1 MNIFRKD
8 WEEWIDL
15 NLSKGNCKNIMF
27 EKLLEEGYEYN
38 LIKNKLKIDY
48 IIEDKNN
55 INININKIALRNAVK
70 LNAKNLEIYEIENFL
85 TKEECLEIINL
96 INNSKLN
103 DSSTI
108 NANDTLNYKVNDYR
122 TSKTCYFN
130 DDKDNNDFMKEIESR
145 ICKTIGINNRFAEPI
160 QGQKYTIGQEFKI
173 HTDYFDPAVLES
185 NKSIRGQR
193 TWTFMIYLNDHDD
206 SGLNGNDS
214 LNGGYTSFPYA
225 HISKKPQ
232 TGSALIWYNLNSNKK
247 YKKENIFSSHCGLPI
262 IKGEKYVLTKWFKDQ
277 EINFTIPN
285 EINEHHFLPIFH
297 KIGYEKV
304 KLQLDCI
311 DKIKEWMNENETKFI
326 KEKLI
331 VNINEIE
338 KNMISNLLDI
348 NQAPQELLD
357 ELIKEMNIRLTK
369 WIDYKTFL
377 KHTATYGIREYK
389 QGSRLKNHYD
399 KKESHIISAII
410 HLEADKPWNLYIEDH
425 NFKPHNITM
434 EYGDVVFYESTT
446 CLHGRPSTFE
456 GTSYKNMYIHFATTT
471 F

>member
-1 MNIFRKD
+1 
-8 WEEWIDL
+8 
-15 NLSKGNCKNIMF
+15 MF
-27 EKLLEEGYEYN
+27 KILLKEGYDYN
-38 LIKNKLKIDY
+38 LIKNKLDIDY
-48 IIEDKNN
+48 LIEDTNQTELRN
-55 INININKIALRNAVK
+55 QIALRNAVK

-85 TKEECLEIINL
+85 TKEECSKIISL

-108 NANDTLNYKVNDYR
+108 SSSDKINYVVNDFR

-130 DDKDNNDFMKEIESR
+130 NNKENDNILMKEIESR
-145 ICKTIGINNRFAEPI
+145 ICKSIGINNRFSEPI
-160 QGQKYTIGQEFKI
+160 QGQKYTIGQEFKL

-185 NKSIRGQR
+185 NKTIIGQR

-206 SGLNGNDS
+206 SGLE
-214 LNGGYTSFPYA
+214 GGYTSFPYA

-232 TGSALIWYNLNSNKK
+232 TGSALIWHNLNSID
-247 YKKENIFSSHCGLPI
+247 KKENVFSSHCGLPI
-262 IKGEKYVLTKWFKDQ
+262 IKGDKYVLTKWFKNQ
-277 EINFTIPN
+277 EINLIIPN
-285 EINEHHFLPIFH
+285 EISEHHFLPIFH
-297 KIGYEKV
+297 KIGFEKV

-311 DKIKEWMNENETKFI
+311 DKIKAWMNENETKFI
-326 KEKLI
+326 KEDL
-331 VNINEIE
+331 INEAD

-348 NQAPQELLD
+348 NQAPKELLA

-389 QGSRLKNHYD
+389 QGSSLKNHYD
-399 KKESHIISAII
+399 KKDSHIISAII
-410 HLEADKPWNLYIEDH
+410 HLEEDKPWNLYIEDH
-425 NFKPHNITM
+425 NFKAHNITM

-446 CLHGRPSTFE
+446 CLHGRPTTFE
-456 GTSYKNMYIHFATTT
+456 GTSYKNMYIHFTT

>member
-1 MNIFRKD
+1 MNVFKKD

-15 NLSKGNCKNIMF
+15 NLSKGNCKVQMF
-27 EKLLEEGYEYN
+27 KILLKEGYDYN
-38 LIKNKLKIDY
+38 LIKNKLDIDY
-48 IIEDKNN
+48 LIEDTNQTELRN
-55 INININKIALRNAVK
+55 QIALRNAVK

-85 TKEECLEIINL
+85 TKEECSKIISL

-108 NANDTLNYKVNDYR
+108 SSSDKINYVVNDFR

-130 DDKDNNDFMKEIESR
+130 NNKENDNILMKEIESR
-145 ICKTIGINNRFAEPI
+145 ICKSIGINNRFSEPI
-160 QGQKYTIGQEFKI
+160 QGQKYTIGQEFKL

-185 NKSIRGQR
+185 NKTIIGQR

-206 SGLNGNDS
+206 SGLE
-214 LNGGYTSFPYA
+214 GGYTSFPYA

-232 TGSALIWYNLNSNKK
+232 TGSALIWHNLNSID
-247 YKKENIFSSHCGLPI
+247 KKENVFSSHCGLPI
-262 IKGEKYVLTKWFKDQ
+262 IKGDKYVLTKWFKNQ
-277 EINFTIPN
+277 EINLIIPN
-285 EINEHHFLPIFH
+285 EISEHHFLPIFH
-297 KIGYEKV
+297 KIGFEKV

-311 DKIKEWMNENETKFI
+311 DKIKAWMNENETKFI
-326 KEKLI
+326 KEDL
-331 VNINEIE
+331 INEAD

-348 NQAPQELLD
+348 NQAPKELLA

-389 QGSRLKNHYD
+389 QGSSLKNHYD
-399 KKESHIISAII
+399 KKDSHIISAII
-410 HLEADKPWNLYIEDH
+410 HLEEDKPWNLYIEDH
-425 NFKPHNITM
+425 NFKAHNITM

-446 CLHGRPSTFE
+446 CLHGRPTTFE
-456 GTSYKNMYIHFATTT
+456 GTSYKNMYIHFTT